1 MKIMLTGDVVGRT
14 GRTAWQKYAPQL
26 RKEHGLDIIIVNG
39 ENAAGGKGLTQPA
52 LDELYRGGADV
63 ITSGNHIWDKKEI
76 MEFIDREP
84 FLLRPANYP
93 WDAPG
98 HGYCVYPFKAKNIGV
113 INLSG
118 RTFMEALDCPFQTIE
133 TVLAELEKNCDVIL
147 LDFHAEATSEKVAM
161 GYYLDGRVQGV
172 FGTHTHVPTADARI
186 LPGGTAY
193 VTDLG
198 MVGARDSVLG
208 VKTEL
213 IVQKFLT
220 GRPVRFD
227 VATGPAVFNAV
238 IVTFDDRT
246 DRATAIERILITEEE

>member
-14 GRTAWQKYAPQL
+14 GRAAWQKYAPQL
-26 RKEHGLDIIIVNG
+26 RKEHGLDVVIVNG
-39 ENAAGGKGLTQPA
+39 ENAAGGKGLTQSA

-63 ITSGNHIWDKKEI
+63 ITSGNHIWDKKEV

-93 WDAPG
+93 GDTPG

-118 RTFMEALDCPFQTIE
+118 RTFMDVLDCPFQTVE
-133 TVLAELEKNCDVIL
+133 TILAELEKECDIIL
-147 LDFHAEATSEKVAM
+147 LDFHAETTSEKVAM
-161 GYYLDGRVQGV
+161 GHYLDGRVQGV

-186 LPGGTAY
+186 LPEGTAY

-246 DRATAIERILITEEE
+246 DKATAIERVLITEEE